1 MPQKPANID
10 FRNNWFRAIAFVVG
24 FCVMTVELI
33 SGRLIAPYLGNSL
46 YTWTAVLTAVLTAIA
61 LGSYVGGK
69 LSAGKNI
76 WSNVWTWLVI
86 SGGLSLLTMFP
97 TIAMLG
103 PILQMSDLPISLL
116 TLLFSFFI
124 CFYLFSAVFIFSMCY
139 IC

>member
-76 WSNVWTWLVI
+76 W
-86 SGGLSLLTMFP
+86 
-97 TIAMLG
+97 
-103 PILQMSDLPISLL
+103 
-116 TLLFSFFI
+116 
-124 CFYLFSAVFIFSMCY
+124 
-139 IC
+139 